1 MARYFFEL
9 RNGDRIIGDDD
20 GTELDGPDEVRGQ
33 VMQALPAIAAQ
44 HIRNDGDHADL
55 DDGPQRLR
63 SGGHARYPVICPPAA
78 LSARQRRSGPRMRPS

>member
-9 RNGDRIIGDDD
+9 RNGDRIRGDDD

-44 HIRNDGDHADL
+44 HIRNDGDHADFEMTV
-55 DDGPQRLR
+55 RNA
-63 SGGHARYPVICPPAA
+63 SGQEVMRATLSFA
-78 LSARQRRSGPRMRPS
+78 LKQP